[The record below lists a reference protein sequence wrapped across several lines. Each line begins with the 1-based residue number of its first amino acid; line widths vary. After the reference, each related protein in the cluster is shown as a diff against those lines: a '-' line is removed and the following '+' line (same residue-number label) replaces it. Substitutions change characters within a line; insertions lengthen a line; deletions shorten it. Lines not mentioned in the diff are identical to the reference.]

1 MKIFFSDATRA
12 PRLESLQAL
21 RFLAAF
27 LVMGAHAKLVLRDD
41 ELPKA
46 WDAAIFSCGVDVF
59 FVISGFVIAMSATRA
74 TGAGS
79 FLLDRAV
86 RVLPLY
92 FLVSSL
98 FVAKR
103 FFEGEEIGAA
113 TWVNSVLF
121 LPALDV
127 GTYTNPLHPY
137 GWTIAYEMWFYALVA
152 ALMLGVTKARAG
164 LACAGLL
171 AGGGAVVAL
180 GYDAPWLLPRF
191 LFSPLGWEFAAGCAL
206 FAFRDTV
213 TRRANVL
220 WPLLPVFGA
229 GVWFTNYLGYPGEV
243 IGHTFTGFARAFIWG
258 GLATCVVALF
268 VVAEGKVRWPAWLV
282 ALGTA
287 SYSIY
292 LIQPV
297 TVRLAAGL
305 DCGPAARVGVFM
317 ALSVALGALM
327 YVCVEKP
334 IAGAAKA
341 WRRSRPAD
349 GATAAKGAGLQ
360 GSAA

>member
-1 MKIFFSDATRA
+1 MKTSYPDSTRA

-27 LVMGAHAKLVLRDD
+27 LVMGAHAKLVLRDGEIPED
-41 ELPKA
+41 
-46 WDAAIFSCGVDVF
+46 WDAAMLSCGVDVF
-59 FVISGFVIAMSATRA
+59 FVISGFVIAMSAARA
-74 TGAGS
+74 TGAGG
-79 FLLDRAV
+79 FLIDRAL

-103 FFEGEEIGAA
+103 LFEGEEIGAA
-113 TWVNSVLF
+113 TWVNSALF
-121 LPALDV
+121 LPVLDAV
-127 GTYTNPLHPY
+127 SYTNPLHPY
-137 GWTIAYEMWFYALVA
+137 GWSIAYEMWFYALVA
-152 ALMLGVTKARAG
+152 GLMLGVAKGRAG
-164 LACAGLL
+164 LACAGVL

-191 LFSPLGWEFAAGCAL
+191 LFSPLGWEFAAGCVLFVCRDGVRRHAAL
-206 FAFRDTV
+206 A
-213 TRRANVL
+213 

-229 GVWFTNYLGYPGEV
+229 GVWFTSYLGYPGEV

-268 VVAEGKVRWPAWLV
+268 VAAEHKVRWPAWLV

-297 TVRLAAGL
+297 TVRLAAAL
-305 DCGPAARVGVFM
+305 DWAPSARVAAFM

-327 YVCVEKP
+327 YVFLERP
-334 IAGAAKA
+334 IASAAKA
-341 WRRSRPAD
+341 WRRGRAVEG
-349 GATAAKGAGLQ
+349 GAGAKGAALQ

>member
-1 MKIFFSDATRA
+1 MKNFISDATRA

-27 LVMGAHAKLVLRDD
+27 IVMGAHAKLVVRDE
-41 ELPKA
+41 ELPRH
-46 WDAAIFSCGVDVF
+46 WDASMLSCGVDVF
-59 FVISGFVIAMSATRA
+59 FVISGFVIAMSASRA
-74 TGAGS
+74 ASAGS
-79 FLLDRAV
+79 FLLDRAL

-98 FVAKR
+98 FLAKR
-103 FFEGEEIGAA
+103 LYEGEAITAA

-127 GTYTNPLHPY
+127 GTYTSPLHPY
-137 GWTIAYEMWFYALVA
+137 GWTIAYEMWFYGLVA
-152 ALMLGVTKARAG
+152 VLMMGVAKARAG

-171 AGGGAVVAL
+171 AGGGVVVAL

-191 LFSPLGWEFAAGCAL
+191 LFGPLGWEFAAGCVLYAY
-206 FAFRDTV
+206 RDV
-213 TRRANVL
+213 ARRRAGWA

-229 GVWFTNYLGYPGEV
+229 GVWFTSYLGYPGEV
-243 IGHTFTGFARAFIWG
+243 IGHTFAGFARAFIWG
-258 GLATCVVALF
+258 GLATCVVTLF
-268 VVAEGKVRWPAWLV
+268 LAAEDKVRWPSWLV
-282 ALGTA
+282 GLGTA

-297 TVRLAAGL
+297 AVRLVAGL
-305 DCGPAARVGVFM
+305 DSGPGARIAAFI

-327 YVCVEKP
+327 YVCLERP
-334 IAGAAKA
+334 IAHAAKA
-341 WRRSRPAD
+341 WKKGRSGE
-349 GATAAKGAGLQ
+349 GAAGAKGAALQ